1 MIPSPTASTTSTP
14 RYYPFSAIVGQEKMK
29 RALLINLI
37 DPSLGGVLI
46 LGEKGTAKSTIVRAL
61 SQLLEGLSV
70 VELPIGTTEDKLIG
84 SIDVEQA
91 LATGELSF
99 APGILARAHGQIL
112 YVDEVNLLED
122 YLVDILLDVAA
133 MGVNHVE
140 REGISHSHPAR
151 FTLVGTM
158 NPEEGDLRPQLLDRF
173 ALSVEVHGERSVAA
187 RSQVLQRRLSFEQ
200 DPEAFYRD
208 YATQEAELAQCI
220 RQARQLLPEVSYSE
234 PLVELIARLGIEL
247 QVDGHRAD
255 IMLLKAA
262 RATAA
267 LEGARELTAEHVYE
281 AAELVLPHRLRR
293 LPFEER
299 YFSAADIRQLCTRLL
314 AEAQGQP
321 ELVR

>member
-1 MIPSPTASTTSTP
+1 MSTSSSSTP
-14 RYYPFSAIVGQEKMK
+14 PGSSTQPRYFPFSAIVGQEKMK
-29 RALLINLI
+29 RALLLNLV

-70 VELPIGTTEDKLIG
+70 VELPIATTEDKLVG
-84 SIDVEQA
+84 SIDVEHA
-91 LATGELSF
+91 LATGELRF

-133 MGVNHVE
+133 MGVNHIE
-140 REGISHSHPAR
+140 REGISHTHPAR

-158 NPEEGDLRPQLLDRF
+158 NPEEGHLRPQLLDRF
-173 ALSVEVHGERSVAA
+173 ALSVEVRGERSVAA
-187 RSQVLQRRLSFEQ
+187 RREVLQRRLDYER
-200 DPEAFYRD
+200 DPEAFCARYREEEE
-208 YATQEAELAQCI
+208 QLGERL
-220 RQARQLLPEVSYSE
+220 RQARLRLPQLRYAE
-234 PLVELIARLGIEL
+234 PLVELVARLGIEL
-247 QVDGHRAD
+247 QVDGHRSD

-262 RATAA
+262 LATAA
-267 LEGARELTAEHVYE
+267 LEGAEELSPEHVYT

-299 YFSAADIRQLCTRLL
+299 YFAAEDIRQLCERLF
-314 AEAQGQP
+314 AESLNK
-321 ELVR
+321 E

>member
-1 MIPSPTASTTSTP
+1 
-14 RYYPFSAIVGQEKMK
+14 MK
-29 RALLINLI
+29 RALLLNLV

-70 VELPIGTTEDKLIG
+70 VELPIATTEDKLVG
-84 SIDVEQA
+84 SIDVEHA
-91 LATGELSF
+91 LATGELRF

-133 MGVNHVE
+133 MGVNHIE

-158 NPEEGDLRPQLLDRF
+158 NPEEGNLRPQLLDRF
-173 ALSVEVHGERSVAA
+173 ALSVEVRGERSVAA
-187 RSQVLQRRLSFEQ
+187 RREVLQRRLDYER
-200 DPEAFYRD
+200 DPEAFCARYREEELRLGERLR
-208 YATQEAELAQCI
+208 EARL
-220 RQARQLLPEVSYSE
+220 RLPELSYSE
-234 PLVELIARLGIEL
+234 PLLELVARLGIEL
-247 QVDGHRAD
+247 QVDGHRSD

-262 RATAA
+262 LATAA
-267 LEGARELTAEHVYE
+267 LEGAAELSPEHVYT

-299 YFSAADIRQLCTRLL
+299 YFSAEDIRQLCEHLF
-314 AEAQGQP
+314 AECLNK
-321 ELVR
+321 E

>member
-1 MIPSPTASTTSTP
+1 
-14 RYYPFSAIVGQEKMK
+14 MK
-29 RALLINLI
+29 RALLLNLV

-70 VELPIGTTEDKLIG
+70 VELPIATTEDKLVG
-84 SIDVEQA
+84 SIDVEHA
-91 LATGELSF
+91 LATGELRFS
-99 APGILARAHGQIL
+99 PGILARAHGQIL

-133 MGVNHVE
+133 MGVNHIE

-158 NPEEGDLRPQLLDRF
+158 NPEEGNLRPQLLDRF
-173 ALSVEVHGERSVAA
+173 ALSVEVRGERSVAA
-187 RSQVLQRRLSFEQ
+187 RREVLQRRLDYER
-200 DPEAFYRD
+200 DPEAFYAR
-208 YATQEAELAQCI
+208 YREEEQQLGERLREARL
-220 RQARQLLPEVSYSE
+220 RLPELSYSE
-234 PLVELIARLGIEL
+234 PILELVARLGIEL
-247 QVDGHRAD
+247 QVDGHRSD

-262 RATAA
+262 LATAA
-267 LEGARELTAEHVYE
+267 LEGVEELSPEHVYT

-299 YFSAADIRQLCTRLL
+299 YFAAEDIRQLCERLFTESL
-314 AEAQGQP
+314 NKE
-321 ELVR
+321 

>member
-1 MIPSPTASTTSTP
+1 MSTSSSPTPSGSSTQP
-14 RYYPFSAIVGQEKMK
+14 RYFPFSAIVGQEKMK
-29 RALLINLI
+29 RALLLNLV

-70 VELPIGTTEDKLIG
+70 VELPIATTEDKLVG
-84 SIDVEQA
+84 SIDVEHA
-91 LATGELSF
+91 LATGELRF

-133 MGVNHVE
+133 MGVNHIE

-158 NPEEGDLRPQLLDRF
+158 NPEEGHLRPQLLDRF
-173 ALSVEVHGERSVAA
+173 ALSVEVRGERSVAA
-187 RSQVLQRRLSFEQ
+187 RREVLQRRLDYER
-200 DPEAFYRD
+200 DPEAFCARYREEEE
-208 YATQEAELAQCI
+208 QLGERL
-220 RQARQLLPEVSYSE
+220 RQARLRLPQLRYAE
-234 PLVELIARLGIEL
+234 PLVELGARLGIEL
-247 QVDGHRAD
+247 QVDGHRSD

-262 RATAA
+262 LATAA
-267 LEGARELTAEHVYE
+267 LEGVEELSPEHVYT

-299 YFSAADIRQLCTRLL
+299 YFAAEDIRQLCERLFTESL
-314 AEAQGQP
+314 NKE
-321 ELVR
+321 

>member
-1 MIPSPTASTTSTP
+1 
-14 RYYPFSAIVGQEKMK
+14 MK
-29 RALLINLI
+29 RALLLNLV

-70 VELPIGTTEDKLIG
+70 VELPIATTEDKLVG
-84 SIDVEQA
+84 SIDVEHA
-91 LATGELSF
+91 LATGELRF

-133 MGVNHVE
+133 MGVNHIE

-158 NPEEGDLRPQLLDRF
+158 NPEEGNLRPQLLDRF
-173 ALSVEVHGERSVAA
+173 ALSVEVRGERSVAA
-187 RSQVLQRRLSFEQ
+187 RREVLQRRLDYER
-200 DPEAFYRD
+200 DPEAFCARYR
-208 YATQEAELAQCI
+208 EEELRLGERL
-220 RQARQLLPEVSYSE
+220 RQARLRLPQLRYSE
-234 PLVELIARLGIEL
+234 PLVELVARLGIEL
-247 QVDGHRAD
+247 QVDGHRSD

-262 RATAA
+262 LATAA
-267 LEGARELTAEHVYE
+267 LEGAAELSPEHVYT

-299 YFSAADIRQLCTRLL
+299 YFSSEDIRQLCERLF
-314 AEAQGQP
+314 AEGMNK
-321 ELVR
+321 ESK

>member
-1 MIPSPTASTTSTP
+1 MSTSSSPTPSGSSTQP
-14 RYYPFSAIVGQEKMK
+14 RYFPFSAIVGQEKMK
-29 RALLINLI
+29 RALLLNLV

-70 VELPIGTTEDKLIG
+70 VELPIATTEDKLVG
-84 SIDVEQA
+84 SIDVEHA
-91 LATGELSF
+91 LATGELRF

-133 MGVNHVE
+133 MGVNHIE

-158 NPEEGDLRPQLLDRF
+158 NPEEGHLRPQLLDRF
-173 ALSVEVHGERSVAA
+173 ALSVEVRGERSVAA
-187 RSQVLQRRLSFEQ
+187 RREVLQRRLDYER
-200 DPEAFYRD
+200 DPEAFCARYREEEE
-208 YATQEAELAQCI
+208 QLGERL
-220 RQARQLLPEVSYSE
+220 RQARLRLPQLRYAE
-234 PLVELIARLGIEL
+234 PLVELVARLGIEL
-247 QVDGHRAD
+247 QVDGHRSD

-262 RATAA
+262 LATAA
-267 LEGARELTAEHVYE
+267 LEGVEELSPEHVYT

-299 YFSAADIRQLCTRLL
+299 YFAAEDIRQLCERLFTESL
-314 AEAQGQP
+314 NKE
-321 ELVR
+321 